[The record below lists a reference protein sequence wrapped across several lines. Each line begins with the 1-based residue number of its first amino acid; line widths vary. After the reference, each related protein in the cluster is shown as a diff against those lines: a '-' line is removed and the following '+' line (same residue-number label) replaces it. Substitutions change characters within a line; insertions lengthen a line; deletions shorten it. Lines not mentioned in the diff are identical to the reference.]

1 MQCINSAVSKITAAI
16 GALTLFTVAAVHPA
30 VAGTML
36 AIDDAVTG
44 KAMLGRFDFVGS
56 WQRVRGKH
64 DGRSNGTSTRST
76 RVGDVMIL
84 GFIGTRVRLYG
95 IVGPSGGRAGIAV
108 DQASTGG
115 KPVDF
120 FSPRVK
126 THVLMYQSPV
136 MPAGL
141 HTVSVVV
148 WGTRNQHGRF
158 YYVNIDGA
166 EVET

>member
-1 MQCINSAVSKITAAI
+1 MQCINSAVSKFAV
-16 GALTLFTVAAVHPA
+16 ALGIVTIVAVATPVAAR
-30 VAGTML
+30 AGTVS

-56 WQRVRGKH
+56 WQHVRGKN

-76 RVGDVMIL
+76 RVGDVAIL
-84 GFIGTRVRLYG
+84 GFMGTRVRLYG

-108 DQASTGG
+108 DEASTGG
-115 KPVDF
+115 KPFDF
-120 FSPRVK
+120 YAPRVK
-126 THVLMYQSPV
+126 THVLIYQSPV

-148 WGTRNQHGRF
+148 WGTRNQHGRY

-166 EVET
+166 EVEN